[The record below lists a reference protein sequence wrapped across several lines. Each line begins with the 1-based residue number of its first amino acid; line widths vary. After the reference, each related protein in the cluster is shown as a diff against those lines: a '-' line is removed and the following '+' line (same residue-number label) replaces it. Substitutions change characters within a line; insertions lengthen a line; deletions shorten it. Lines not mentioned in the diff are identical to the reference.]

1 MTKYEFDDLACIDDD
16 FACRDDDFAC
26 IDDDWACIDDDD
38 AVCDDERDGLTEEE
52 ADAYEKEKA
61 WYDLFKEVL
70 QYPYSYGLSWGI
82 VLAYRQP
89 IKYQNYEV
97 RRVADEKKILKMYN
111 DLTPNGKHL
120 VGVFVNAMILSRNKN
135 DRQSGNSITVK

>member
-70 QYPYSYGLSWGI
+70 QY
-82 VLAYRQP
+82 
-89 IKYQNYEV
+89 
-97 RRVADEKKILKMYN
+97 
-111 DLTPNGKHL
+111 LTPNEKHL

>member
-38 AVCDDERDGLTEEE
+38 AVCDDERGTRRT
-52 ADAYEKEKA
+52 YGRRSRRIRKGKA

-70 QYPYSYGLSWGI
+70 QFPYSYGLSWEI
-82 VLAYRQP
+82 VSAYRQP
-89 IKYQNYEV
+89 IKYQN
-97 RRVADEKKILKMYN
+97 
-111 DLTPNGKHL
+111 
-120 VGVFVNAMILSRNKN
+120 
-135 DRQSGNSITVK
+135 

>member
-70 QYPYSYGLSWGI
+70 QYPVQLRI
-82 VLAYRQP
+82 
-89 IKYQNYEV
+89 
-97 RRVADEKKILKMYN
+97 IL
-111 DLTPNGKHL
+111 
-120 VGVFVNAMILSRNKN
+120 
-135 DRQSGNSITVK
+135 GNSFGIQTAYKISELGGEKCGR

>member
-89 IKYQNYEV
+89 IKYQNLEV

>member
-38 AVCDDERDGLTEEE
+38 AVCDDE
-52 ADAYEKEKA
+52 KA

-89 IKYQNYEV
+89 IKYQN
-97 RRVADEKKILKMYN
+97 
-111 DLTPNGKHL
+111 
-120 VGVFVNAMILSRNKN
+120 
-135 DRQSGNSITVK
+135 

>member
-52 ADAYEKEKA
+52 ANAYEKEKA
-61 WYDLFKEVL
+61 WYGLFKEVL
-70 QYPYSYGLSWGI
+70 QYPYSYGLSWEI

-89 IKYQNYEV
+89 IKYQN
-97 RRVADEKKILKMYN
+97 
-111 DLTPNGKHL
+111 
-120 VGVFVNAMILSRNKN
+120 
-135 DRQSGNSITVK
+135 

>member
-1 MTKYEFDDLACIDDD
+1 MTKYEFDDWACIDDD

-70 QYPYSYGLSWGI
+70 QFPYSYGLSWGSSFGI
-82 VLAYRQP
+82 QTAYK
-89 IKYQNYEV
+89 ISELGG
-97 RRVADEKKILKMYN
+97 EKC
-111 DLTPNGKHL
+111 G
-120 VGVFVNAMILSRNKN
+120 R
-135 DRQSGNSITVK
+135 

>member
-52 ADAYEKEKA
+52 AEEKIIEGFLKA
-61 WYDLFKEVL
+61 
-70 QYPYSYGLSWGI
+70 
-82 VLAYRQP
+82 
-89 IKYQNYEV
+89 
-97 RRVADEKKILKMYN
+97 
-111 DLTPNGKHL
+111 
-120 VGVFVNAMILSRNKN
+120 
-135 DRQSGNSITVK
+135 

>member
-52 ADAYEKEKA
+52 ADIVCNAIKEF
-61 WYDLFKEVL
+61 Y
-70 QYPYSYGLSWGI
+70 
-82 VLAYRQP
+82 
-89 IKYQNYEV
+89 
-97 RRVADEKKILKMYN
+97 KK
-111 DLTPNGKHL
+111 
-120 VGVFVNAMILSRNKN
+120 
-135 DRQSGNSITVK
+135 

>member
-89 IKYQNYEV
+89 IKYQNQEV

-111 DLTPNGKHL
+111 DLTPNEKRL
-120 VGVFVNAMILSRNKN
+120 VGVFVNAMVLSRNKN

>member
-70 QYPYSYGLSWGI
+70 QYPVQLRI
-82 VLAYRQP
+82 
-89 IKYQNYEV
+89 
-97 RRVADEKKILKMYN
+97 IL
-111 DLTPNGKHL
+111 
-120 VGVFVNAMILSRNKN
+120 
-135 DRQSGNSITVK
+135 GNSFSIQTTYKISELGGEKSGR

>member
-38 AVCDDERDGLTEEE
+38 AVRDNERDGLTEEE

-70 QYPYSYGLSWGI
+70 QFPYSYGLSWEI
-82 VLAYRQP
+82 VSAYRQP
-89 IKYQNYEV
+89 IKYQN
-97 RRVADEKKILKMYN
+97 
-111 DLTPNGKHL
+111 
-120 VGVFVNAMILSRNKN
+120 
-135 DRQSGNSITVK
+135 

>member
-26 IDDDWACIDDDD
+26 IDDDWACIDDD
-38 AVCDDERDGLTEEE
+38 ERDGLTEEE

-70 QYPYSYGLSWGI
+70 QFPYSYGLSWEI
-82 VLAYRQP
+82 VSAYRQP
-89 IKYQNYEV
+89 IKYQN
-97 RRVADEKKILKMYN
+97 
-111 DLTPNGKHL
+111 
-120 VGVFVNAMILSRNKN
+120 
-135 DRQSGNSITVK
+135 

>member
-1 MTKYEFDDLACIDDD
+1 MTKYEFDDFACIDDD

-70 QYPYSYGLSWGI
+70 QYPYSYGLSWGNSFSI
-82 VLAYRQP
+82 QTTYKVSELGG
-89 IKYQNYEV
+89 
-97 RRVADEKKILKMYN
+97 EK
-111 DLTPNGKHL
+111 
-120 VGVFVNAMILSRNKN
+120 
-135 DRQSGNSITVK
+135 SGR